1 MFKVCIYADPCTVYE
16 QKQRWVRERNEKD
29 SKTNKKNETKTN
41 KKNRIRAKL
50 MLCMDIV
57 DDDDDDQLY
66 PAICSILPVQYSR
79 LQLYYCNKN

>member
-1 MFKVCIYADPCTVYE
+1 MTKGEGTD
-16 QKQRWVRERNEKD
+16 EKD
-29 SKTNKKNETKTN
+29 SKTNKKR
-41 KKNRIRAKL
+41 NRIRAKL

>member
-1 MFKVCIYADPCTVYE
+1 MKKI
-16 QKQRWVRERNEKD
+16 QKQ
-29 SKTNKKNETKTN
+29 TKNETKN
-41 KKNRIRAKL
+41 KKKTRIRAKL

>member
-1 MFKVCIYADPCTVYE
+1 MKKI
-16 QKQRWVRERNEKD
+16 QKQTKKR
-29 SKTNKKNETKTN
+29 NKKQTK
-41 KKNRIRAKL
+41 KKRIRAKP
-50 MLCMDIV
+50 MLFMDIV

>member
-1 MFKVCIYADPCTVYE
+1 MTKGEGTD
-16 QKQRWVRERNEKD
+16 EKD
-29 SKTNKKNETKTN
+29 SKTNKKMKQKT

>member
-1 MFKVCIYADPCTVYE
+1 MTKGEGMD
-16 QKQRWVRERNEKD
+16 EKD
-29 SKTNKKNETKTN
+29 SKTNKKMKQKT

>member
-1 MFKVCIYADPCTVYE
+1 MTKGEGTD
-16 QKQRWVRERNEKD
+16 EKD
-29 SKTNKKNETKTN
+29 SKTNKKMKQ